1 VKARLVTLI
10 VGSSLAATGLGALLP
25 YLYSAIA
32 QTRGLG
38 AAVAALTFVAFALGS
53 LIAAPLAGRLADG
66 RHPVLVAA
74 GARTVM
80 GASVLTLGFTTTA
93 WSTWSAA
100 GVAGAAFAL
109 TQPAISVL
117 LLAETPE
124 SPEQRRRQV
133 FAAQFIGMNL
143 ALALGGFVAGLTV
156 DLSSPAGTR
165 PIFVLAAGAEVL
177 SAIVVAL
184 AGRRVRVT
192 PVTRAATSAGSERP
206 IGMLGLL
213 RIPAIRALVA
223 VTFLLT
229 LACYAQYDSGL
240 PAYAFGTLHVRPAT
254 IGTGVALNA
263 ILVSVLTVPV
273 VALTRRY
280 QPTTLL
286 AWCGGLWIGCWL
298 IFATPLLSPG
308 LGTGA
313 VLLGY
318 LSISFG
324 ESMLAPVLN
333 PFAAT
338 LAPDGALGRT
348 LGGVTGAITMGN
360 AIGPGLSGVLL
371 ALHLPAGFIALQL
384 ACCTGAAALALRLG
398 RQIAHR
404 PQPPGAIEIPKSR
417 GPEAVAATS

>member
-25 YLYSAIA
+25 YLYTAIA

-38 AAVAALTFVAFALGS
+38 SAVAALTFVAFALGS
-53 LIAAPLAGRLADG
+53 LVAAPIAGRLADG
-66 RHPVLVAA
+66 RHPVFVAA
-74 GARTVM
+74 GARAVM
-80 GASVLTLGFTTTA
+80 GVSVLALGFTTSA
-93 WSTWSAA
+93 GSTLGAAAVA
-100 GVAGAAFAL
+100 GVAYAL

-165 PIFVLAAGAEVL
+165 PIFVLAAAAEVV
-177 SAIVVAL
+177 SAVVVAL
-184 AGRRVRVT
+184 AGRGTRVT
-192 PVTRAATSAGSERP
+192 PVTRTGPAGSERA
-206 IGMLGLL
+206 IGLPGLL
-213 RIPAIRALVA
+213 RIPPIRALVA
-223 VTFLLT
+223 ITFLLT

-240 PAYAFGTLHVRPAT
+240 PAYALGTLHVRPST

-298 IFATPLLSPG
+298 IFATPLVSPG

-338 LAPDGALGRT
+338 LAPDGAVGRT
-348 LGGVTGAITMGN
+348 LGAVTGAITMGN
-360 AIGPGLSGVLL
+360 AIGPGLSGALL

-384 ACCTGAAALALRLG
+384 VCCAGAAGLALRLG
-398 RQIAHR
+398 RKVAPR
-404 PQPPGAIEIPKSR
+404 STERSAVNLEISDAAK
-417 GPEAVAATS
+417 AVAATG